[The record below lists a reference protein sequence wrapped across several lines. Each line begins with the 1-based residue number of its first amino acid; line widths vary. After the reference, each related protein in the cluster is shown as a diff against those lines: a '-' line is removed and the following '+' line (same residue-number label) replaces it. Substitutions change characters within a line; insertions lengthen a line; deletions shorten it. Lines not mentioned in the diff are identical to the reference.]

1 MKRGQREESGRQQ
14 AKDGFRGFHD
24 RLVLSIPLEQAIVKV

>member
-1 MKRGQREESGRQQ
+1 MKRGQPEESGRQQ

-24 RLVLSIPLEQAIVKV
+24 RLVLPVPLELAIVKV